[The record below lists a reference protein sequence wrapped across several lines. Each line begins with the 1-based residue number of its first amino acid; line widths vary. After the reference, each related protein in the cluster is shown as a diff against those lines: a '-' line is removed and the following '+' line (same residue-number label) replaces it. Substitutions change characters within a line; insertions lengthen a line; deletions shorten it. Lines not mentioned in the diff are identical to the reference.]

1 VRRHE
6 CGPQVLRVHLL
17 SALLSVSL
25 TPPVS
30 PRLPSAQAPSL
41 SGTHDHA
48 TLPSLMDAAHVLDGP
63 PPVPVPQPGASLD
76 GVTMSEDSSSDDAG
90 PTPPDPRG
98 SKDLNTSGRDM
109 PPAASPSLEPAESS
123 QQTGPSSGG
132 GEHAALGKQESSSS
146 SGEGE
151 DGLITVDPESINSP
165 QTHDLLFGPSP
176 SLM

>member
-1 VRRHE
+1 MSQVSFVRRS
-6 CGPQVLRVHLL
+6 HLW
-17 SALLSVSL
+17 SPLLSVSL

-30 PRLPSAQAPSL
+30 PRLSCAQAPSL

-63 PPVPVPQPGASLD
+63 LPVPVHQPSASLD
-76 GVTMSEDSSSDDAG
+76 GVTMGEDSSSDDAG
-90 PTPPDPRG
+90 PIPPDQRG
-98 SKDLNTSGRDM
+98 SKDPNTWGRDL
-109 PPAASPSLEPAESS
+109 PPAASSSLEPAESS
-123 QQTGPSSGG
+123 QPTGPSSGG

-151 DGLITVDPESINSP
+151 DGLVTVDPDSINSP